1 MQQKKV
7 TITVGSNGK
16 MTIETHGMVGDE
28 CTKATAMLES
38 KLGKVEDRQ
47 LKAEY
52 YAGDGGI
59 KVKEELKGH

>member
-38 KLGKVEDRQ
+38 KLGM
-47 LKAEY
+47 
-52 YAGDGGI
+52 
-59 KVKEELKGH
+59 